1 MRELD
6 TDTLEQLANQ
16 VDMLLSDNLIE
27 FARLVIEHAQEPY
40 ADAPADAPADVKTK
54 LKEFFESQDPAKL
67 VEALRC
73 S

>member
-1 MRELD
+1 MINI
-6 TDTLEQLANQ
+6 DTLERLASQ

-27 FARLVIEHAQEPY
+27 FARLVIEQAEHEQETQG
-40 ADAPADAPADVKTK
+40 VKEK
-54 LKEFFESQDPAKL
+54 LKEFFESQDPTKL

>member
-1 MRELD
+1 MKQLSI
-6 TDTLEQLANQ
+6 DTLEELASQ

-27 FARLVIEHAQEPY
+27 FARLVIERAREPY
-40 ADAPADAPADVKTK
+40 TDAPADVKTK

-67 VEALRC
+67 MEALRC